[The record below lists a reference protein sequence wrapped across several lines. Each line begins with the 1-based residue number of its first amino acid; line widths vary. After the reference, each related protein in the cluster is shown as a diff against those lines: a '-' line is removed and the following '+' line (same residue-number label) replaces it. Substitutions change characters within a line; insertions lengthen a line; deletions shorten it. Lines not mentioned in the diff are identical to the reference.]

1 MTLGGRKTTGRP
13 TAGASRPK
21 KRGNILAARVGHLGL
36 GRGQERLLKSPSLAR
51 LDTEAAGDQEE
62 EVVEEA
68 ADREETK
75 ERVARSEMRRHSLH
89 QGSGGAASTNLGDP
103 ALASA
108 RPSVPSVQESN
119 RRRKWRGQQ
128 RLAQRRA
135 PNR

>member
-62 EVVEEA
+62 EVEEEA
-68 ADREETK
+68 ARERGLRQE
-75 ERVARSEMRRHSLH
+75 ERAYPPGCSRRDEREGGEKRNAATFVAPRLGRCSKHEPRR
-89 QGSGGAASTNLGDP
+89 P
-103 ALASA
+103 
-108 RPSVPSVQESN
+108 RPSVGTPK
-119 RRRKWRGQQ
+119 R
-128 RLAQRRA
+128 
-135 PNR
+135 P